1 MSDTVQYPPVSF
13 GIMAATFAVKLGTTR
28 LSAGTFRL
36 SLGSSVVIRWSDR
49 LDCFGR
55 LAPSQ

>member
-1 MSDTVQYPPVSF
+1 MSNTVQYPPVSF
-13 GIMAATFAVKLGTTR
+13 GIMAATITRKLGTSH
-28 LSAGTFRL
+28 LGPGTFRL